1 MAGIAQRVL
10 MLHGVFMNSWD
21 PVLGAAWRWLTGLT
35 LGPIQS
41 ACALSRNV
49 DFHRSQACIFFV
61 YAFPIFKTAQAAQSK
76 FRKLSTLGY
85 TNLSMNRQIFFKT
98 SITGIA

>member
-1 MAGIAQRVL
+1 
-10 MLHGVFMNSWD
+10 MNSWN
-21 PVLGAAWRWLTGLT
+21 PVLGAAWWWLTGLAHGLT
-35 LGPIQS
+35 QA

-49 DFHRSQACIFFV
+49 DFHRSRACIFFV